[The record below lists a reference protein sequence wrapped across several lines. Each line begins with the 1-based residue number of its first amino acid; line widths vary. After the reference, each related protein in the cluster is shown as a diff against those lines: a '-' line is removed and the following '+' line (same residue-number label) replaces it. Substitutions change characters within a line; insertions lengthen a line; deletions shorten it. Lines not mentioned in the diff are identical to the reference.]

1 MCRYDLRYGVATL
14 IKSFAHKGLQ
24 RFFESGTTSG
34 IQATHANKLRLQLA
48 AIHAASGILD
58 LRTPPNWR
66 LHQLSGNLA
75 DHWSLTVNGNW
86 RVIFKFEDGNAY
98 VVNYLDYH

>member
-1 MCRYDLRYGVATL
+1 M
-14 IKSFAHKGLQ
+14 
-24 RFFESGTTSG
+24 
-34 IQATHANKLRLQLA
+34 IQ
-48 AIHAASGILD
+48 ILE
-58 LRTPPNWR
+58 LLNTFSITYFSSYYARA
-66 LHQLSGNLA
+66 LSHLEVLA

>member
-1 MCRYDLRYGVATL
+1 MFRYDLRYGVATL

-66 LHQLSGNLA
+66 LHQLSSNLA